1 MKVAE
6 TMAKILENL
15 VLKTKLSIMTFA
27 DSSPSYLFYFPLFVA
42 RQFIYLFIYLFMF
55 YELIYSKK
63 ECSLYIVFTL
73 HVLMEFL
80 FCRQMRFF
88 YDGEVICEIATLQK
102 FRHLVDLRLNG
113 GDFNK

>member
-1 MKVAE
+1 
-6 TMAKILENL
+6 
-15 VLKTKLSIMTFA
+15 MTFA
-27 DSSPSYLFYFPLFVA
+27 DSSTSYLFYFPLFVA
-42 RQFIYLFIYLFMF
+42 RPFFLFFLFVF
-55 YELIYSKK
+55 YELMHFKRA
-63 ECSLYIVFTL
+63 CSLYIAFTL

>member
-6 TMAKILENL
+6 TMVKILKNL
-15 VLKTKLSIMTFA
+15 VLKKNMINYDIRWLFSFLFTLF
-27 DSSPSYLFYFPLFVA
+27 SSVCSEAVFYFFV
-42 RQFIYLFIYLFMF
+42 F
-55 YELIYSKK
+55 YELMCFKK
-63 ECSLYIVFTL
+63 ACSLYIFTNIST
-73 HVLMEFL
+73 VQMEFR